1 MSLFSWFHRRQRV
14 RSTDSFHVQ
23 QIKFVGEQ
31 DGAPEQELTG
41 RLTQLFQNAS
51 TVKKAYLAG
60 AGYGTEGLPQIVLCL
75 RTDAENKSLVVQIGD
90 VFASLFRRDVHMD
103 ILFVND
109 TQERSLQAVCR
120 PFWCST

>member
-23 QIKFVGEQ
+23 QIKFVGKQ

-51 TVKKAYLAG
+51 TVKKAYLARG
-60 AGYGTEGLPQIVLCL
+60 AV
-75 RTDAENKSLVVQIGD
+75 
-90 VFASLFRRDVHMD
+90 RDGRATSD
-103 ILFVND
+103 
-109 TQERSLQAVCR
+109 
-120 PFWCST
+120 STVPPD